1 MPGVAGAALFLVL
14 ALKRCCAVLVA
25 ARCVRAEAARTS
37 RGMLLALKSALAGA
51 KLCLAASNKS
61 LSGEFARMK
70 SCRSCPSA
78 AAAGSG
84 VLPLSSIYR
93 PVTREAGLHG
103 GLLRLL
109 LRAPAWVAS
118 LG

>member
-51 KLCLAASNKS
+51 KAVP
-61 LSGEFARMK
+61 
-70 SCRSCPSA
+70 RS
-78 AAAGSG
+78 
-84 VLPLSSIYR
+84 V
-93 PVTREAGLHG
+93 E
-103 GLLRLL
+103 
-109 LRAPAWVAS
+109 
-118 LG
+118 